1 MILED
6 GRKLR
11 ARAVIGADGV
21 RSVVGRALK
30 VPPPTYAGYIA
41 YRCSPAGSIMGI
53 RQTMLK
59 CISISD

>member
-6 GRKLR
+6 GRKLG

-41 YRCSPAGSIMGI
+41 YRCSPPYLTMGM
-53 RQTMLK
+53 RQTTFE
-59 CISISD
+59 SISM